1 MSRMLSVLLL
11 AAGSLAAEEIALRI
25 DPAKTS
31 VQFKLGATLHSVRG
45 TFQVKRGEI
54 RFDEATGA
62 ASGEV
67 VIDAASGQS
76 GNSDRDRDMHSKV
89 LESARFPEII
99 FRPNRVAGS
108 IAAQGVTRVT
118 TTGVVSI
125 HGADHEIAVPLQ
137 VEISGG
143 QYTAS
148 GSFSVPYVKW
158 GMKNPSKTLLRV
170 SENVEITIRGVAG
183 RIR

>member
-1 MSRMLSVLLL
+1 
-11 AAGSLAAEEIALRI
+11 
-25 DPAKTS
+25 
-31 VQFKLGATLHSVRG
+31 
-45 TFQVKRGEI
+45 
-54 RFDEATGA
+54 
-62 ASGEV
+62 
-67 VIDAASGQS
+67 
-76 GNSDRDRDMHSKV
+76 
-89 LESARFPEII
+89 
-99 FRPNRVAGS
+99 
-108 IAAQGVTRVT
+108 
-118 TTGVVSI
+118 VVSI

-148 GSFSVPYVKW
+148 GSFLVPYVKW